1 MQMNKTL
8 GLLVAAFCAI
18 PAVNATSGDR
28 PPAKEV
34 TFIDASHRAPD
45 LLWQQ
50 ELRESPAW
58 QAFKARNGAWYVE
71 YNEASRTPHRAYGRP
86 VAVAGNGPEERAQHF
101 LQHELAGFRLPVQ
114 ELELS
119 AVHATEKYTY
129 VRYRQRHAGTELL
142 FAQYMVKLD
151 QQGRVVSFGSDLYA
165 DVQVGMTPAIGA
177 GDAASVARAGLTQVI
192 DTEVDPELRI
202 LPVPVFRGAEHH
214 LVYQVVVRTQE
225 AEQPGRYLCW
235 VDAHD
240 GELLYRQD
248 LVVNHAPPPVS
259 TDLTLTGNVYEDN
272 PYVAAVNRP
281 MAHAEVSINGQTFL
295 TDELGSVN
303 TGITG
308 PVTATFS
315 LEGPWSTVF
324 TSNLTPSFSLTLQD
338 GANSVS
344 FDNDANIRERSAFFH
359 VNIVH
364 DHVNT
369 WLPSFTGMD
378 FSLPTNVDVGG
389 NCNAFYDGS
398 SINFYAEGNDCQ
410 SYAQIAEVVYHE
422 YGHGI
427 NDNYYQDNG
436 SFFVNGAMNEG
447 YADIWALSIT
457 EDPVLAEGSSL
468 SDPDDYIRRYDQDPK
483 VYPQDLV
490 GQVHADGEIICG
502 AWWDYYVLMGNDM
515 NAMMTLFTEAFAGL
529 QANTPN
535 GTEGQAYRDV
545 LIDAL
550 QADDND
556 GDITNGTPN
565 GNEIVEAFA
574 IHGITLISNAELDHT
589 PIEATVENQGLVIS
603 ADLQLTFPFTTYVSE
618 VVMGYAIND
627 DATWTTVPMTNTGG
641 NTWEATIPGQPQGTV
656 VAYWMGVEDIFQQL
670 SGVLPIGAAEEDPNL
685 PFYTLVGYALQAT
698 EDGDD
703 NSELGNFLLGLPT
716 DNASTGEWTLT
727 IPIGSFGTPGD
738 PSTIVQTDEQHTPGG
753 ELCFVTGN
761 ASNSSAALGENDVDA
776 GTTTLL
782 FEEIDLAGYV
792 NPTITYWRW
801 YVNNP
806 PSGANPNADWWQ
818 VYLSDD
824 NGQTWVPVEDT
835 RTSDRSWRRKA
846 FRVQDYVSTGG
857 VVQMKFHASD
867 SLRPGQNL
875 DGGSLVEA
883 ALDDVQLW
891 DNVGDVGIDEQ
902 EQAIAA
908 VFPDPADQLLNVRMD
923 LPQARNITVRVTDL
937 GGREVLRK
945 AWGNL
950 SGEQLRTLNV
960 GGLANGSYVLQLFWE
975 GGRSEARFQVVR

>member
-1 MQMNKTL
+1 MNKTL

-50 ELRESPAW
+50 ELRDRPEW
-58 QAFKARNGAWYVE
+58 QSFKARNGAWYVE
-71 YNEASRTPHRAYGRP
+71 YNEASHTPHRAYGKPIP
-86 VAVAGNGPEERAQHF
+86 VAGATPEDRATNF
-101 LQHELAGFRLPVQ
+101 LQTELSGFPLPV
-114 ELELS
+114 EGLELK
-119 AVHATEKYTY
+119 AVQETSKYTY
-129 VRYRQRHAGTELL
+129 VRYGQRHAGLEVL
-142 FAQYMVKLD
+142 FGQFMVKLD
-151 QQGRVVSFGSDLYA
+151 QQGRVVGFGA
-165 DVQVGMTPAIGA
+165 DVYRDIDLGTTPAIGA
-177 GDAASVARAGLTQVI
+177 GDAAAAAQAGLSGIV
-192 DTEVDPELRI
+192 DTEVDSDLRV
-202 LPVPVFRGAEHH
+202 LPVPVYRGAEHH
-214 LVYQVVVRTQE
+214 LVYQVTVHTQE

-235 VDAHD
+235 VDAND
-240 GELLYRQD
+240 GELLYRQNF
-248 LVVNHAPPPVS
+248 VVNHAPPPVNAEVS
-259 TDLTLTGNVYEDN
+259 LTGNVYEDN
-272 PYVAAVNRP
+272 PYVPAVNRP
-281 MAHAEVSINGQTFL
+281 MTHAEVIVNGQTFH
-295 TDELGSVN
+295 TDEQGLVN
-303 TGITG
+303 TGIVG
-308 PVTATFS
+308 PVTGTFR
-315 LEGPWSTVF
+315 LEGLWSSVRTGGVTPTF
-324 TSNLTPSFSLTLQD
+324 TLNLQD
-338 GANSVS
+338 GANGVTW
-344 FDNDANIRERSAFFH
+344 DNNANIRERSAYFH

-364 DHVNT
+364 DHVNF

-378 FSLPTNVDVGG
+378 FTLPTNVDVGG

-436 SFFVNGAMNEG
+436 SFFINGAMNEG

-468 SDPDDYIRRYDQDPK
+468 SDPNDYIRRYDQDPK

-502 AWWDYYVLMGNDM
+502 AWWDYYVLLGNDM
-515 NAMMTLFTEAFAGL
+515 DAMMTLFSETFAGL
-529 QANTPN
+529 QANSPN
-535 GTEGQAYRDV
+535 GSEGQVYRDV

-565 GNEIVEAFA
+565 GGLIVEAFA
-574 IHGITLISNAELDHT
+574 LHGITLISNAELDHA
-589 PIEATVENQGLVIS
+589 PIEATVENQDLVIS
-603 ADLQLTFPFTTYVSE
+603 AELQLTFPFTNYVSQ
-618 VVMGYAIND
+618 VVMSYAIND
-627 DATWTTVPMTNTGG
+627 GATWTTVPMSNTGG

-670 SGVLPIGAAEEDPNL
+670 SGVVPIGAAEDDPNL

-698 EDGDD
+698 EDGDN

-716 DNASTGEWTLT
+716 DNATTGEWTLT

-761 ASNSSAALGENDVDA
+761 ASGPSAPLGENDVDG

-782 FEEIDLAGYV
+782 FDNIDLSGYV

-846 FRVQDYVSTGG
+846 FRVQDYVSIGG
-857 VVQMKFHASD
+857 TVQMKFHASD

-875 DGGSLVEA
+875 DGGSLIEA

-891 DNVGDVGIDEQ
+891 DNVGNVGIEEL
-902 EQAIAA
+902 EQAITA
-908 VFPDPADQLLNVRMD
+908 VYPDPADQLLNVRLD
-923 LPQARNITVRVTDL
+923 LPEARTITVRVTDL

-960 GGLANGSYVLQLFWE
+960 GGLANGSYVLQLLWE

>member
-1 MQMNKTL
+1 
-8 GLLVAAFCAI
+8 
-18 PAVNATSGDR
+18 
-28 PPAKEV
+28 
-34 TFIDASHRAPD
+34 
-45 LLWQQ
+45 
-50 ELRESPAW
+50 
-58 QAFKARNGAWYVE
+58 
-71 YNEASRTPHRAYGRP
+71 P
-86 VAVAGNGPEERAQHF
+86 VAGATPEDRATNF
-101 LQHELAGFRLPVQ
+101 LQTELSGFPLPV
-114 ELELS
+114 EGLELK
-119 AVHATEKYTY
+119 AVQETSKYTY
-129 VRYRQRHAGTELL
+129 VRYGQRHAGLEVL
-142 FAQYMVKLD
+142 FGQFMVKLD
-151 QQGRVVSFGSDLYA
+151 QQGRVVGFGA
-165 DVQVGMTPAIGA
+165 DVYRDIDLGTTPAIGA
-177 GDAASVARAGLTQVI
+177 GDAAAAAQAGLSGIV
-192 DTEVDPELRI
+192 DTEVDSDLRV
-202 LPVPVFRGAEHH
+202 LPVPVYRGAEHH
-214 LVYQVVVRTQE
+214 LVYQVTVHTQE

-235 VDAHD
+235 VDAND
-240 GELLYRQD
+240 GELLYRQNF
-248 LVVNHAPPPVS
+248 VVNHAPPPVNAEVS
-259 TDLTLTGNVYEDN
+259 LTGNVYEDN
-272 PYVAAVNRP
+272 PYVPAVNRP
-281 MAHAEVSINGQTFL
+281 MTHAEVIVNGQTFH
-295 TDELGSVN
+295 TDEQGLVN
-303 TGITG
+303 TGIVG
-308 PVTATFS
+308 PVTGTFR
-315 LEGPWSTVF
+315 LEGLWSSVRTGGVTPTF
-324 TSNLTPSFSLTLQD
+324 TLNLQD
-338 GANSVS
+338 GANGVTW
-344 FDNDANIRERSAFFH
+344 DNNANIRERSAYFH

-364 DHVNT
+364 DHVNF

-378 FSLPTNVDVGG
+378 FTLPTNVDVGG

-436 SFFVNGAMNEG
+436 SFFINGAMNEG

-468 SDPDDYIRRYDQDPK
+468 SDPNDYIRRYDQDPK

-502 AWWDYYVLMGNDM
+502 AWWDYYVLLGNDM
-515 NAMMTLFTEAFAGL
+515 DAMMTLFSETFAGL
-529 QANTPN
+529 QANSPN
-535 GTEGQAYRDV
+535 GSEGQVYRDV

-565 GNEIVEAFA
+565 GGLIVEAFA
-574 IHGITLISNAELDHT
+574 LHGITLISNAELDHA
-589 PIEATVENQGLVIS
+589 PIEATVENQDLVIS
-603 ADLQLTFPFTTYVSE
+603 AELQLTFPFTNYVSQ
-618 VVMGYAIND
+618 VVMSYAIND
-627 DATWTTVPMTNTGG
+627 GATWTTVPMSNTGG

-670 SGVLPIGAAEEDPNL
+670 SGVVPIGAAEDDPNL

-698 EDGDD
+698 EDGDN

-716 DNASTGEWTLT
+716 DNATTGEWTLT

-761 ASNSSAALGENDVDA
+761 ASGPSAPLGENDVDG

-782 FEEIDLAGYV
+782 FDNIDLSGYV

-846 FRVQDYVSTGG
+846 FRVQDYVSIGG
-857 VVQMKFHASD
+857 TVQMKFHASD

-875 DGGSLVEA
+875 DGGSLIEA

-891 DNVGDVGIDEQ
+891 DNVGNVGIEEL
-902 EQAIAA
+902 EQAITA
-908 VFPDPADQLLNVRMD
+908 VYPDPADQLLNVRLD
-923 LPQARNITVRVTDL
+923 LPEARTITVRVTDL

-960 GGLANGSYVLQLFWE
+960 GGLANGSYVLQLLWE